1 MKSLKHLNKYFLKYK
16 WHFLLGILF
25 TITSNYFGV
34 RMPLFVKSTVDSLMS
49 NVKIDSVNDAL
60 LVSLKIGGIYM
71 LLSIAKGFFLFLMRQ
86 TIIVMSRHIEY
97 DLKNEIYNQY
107 QNLDLSFYK
116 KNNTGDLMNRISED
130 VSHVRMYL
138 GPGVMYSIN
147 LVVLFTLVVYQMI
160 AISPVLTAL
169 VLVPLP
175 IMSYLIYKVSAK
187 MNLLSKKVQ
196 EEQSL
201 LSTIAQESFSGMRVI
216 KAYSQQKSVGNK
228 FEDAANMYKNKS
240 MRLVVVNAL
249 FIPTILFLIGL
260 STLLS
265 IYIGGNMSFNNEI
278 SLGGIV
284 AFIFFVNNL
293 TWPFASIGWVTSL
306 IQRAAASQQRINEFL
321 SVKTNSN
328 EDLEDT
334 EFHFENEISFKNVS
348 YTYKNTGIHAIKN
361 LSFVIPK
368 GETFAIIGKTGSG
381 KSTILSL
388 LLRQLNPDSG
398 SIKLD
403 TCDFEKIETNGFK
416 NALGVVPQEVF
427 LFSDS
432 IGNNIKFGSNSPITE
447 KVRLDEVC
455 ETADILNT
463 INKLED
469 GYDTIL
475 GERGVNLSGGQKQ
488 RLSIARALLRSPEIL
503 VLDDCLSAVDTET
516 EDKILKELKKENASR
531 TTIIVSHRIST
542 IRNAKHII
550 VIDDGSVIEQGSH
563 AILLKNKG
571 FYHDLYKKQQTD
583 LKNNE
588 DTKKPI

>member
-1 MKSLKHLNKYFLKYK
+1 
-16 WHFLLGILF
+16 
-25 TITSNYFGV
+25 
-34 RMPLFVKSTVDSLMS
+34 MPLFVKSTVDSLMS
-49 NVKIDSVNDAL
+49 NVKIDSINDAL

-169 VLVPLP
+169 VLIPLP

-228 FEDAANMYKNKS
+228 FENAANMYKSKS

-321 SVKTNSN
+321 SVKTNTN
-328 EDLEDT
+328 EVIEDT
-334 EFHFENEISFKNVS
+334 LFKFENEISFNNVS
-348 YTYKNTGIHAIKN
+348 YTYQNTGIHAIKN
-361 LSFVIPK
+361 ISFVIPK

-388 LLRQLNPDSG
+388 LLRQLNPNSG
-398 SIKLD
+398 AIKLD
-403 TCDFEKIETNGFK
+403 TCNFDKIETNGFK

-432 IGNNIKFGSNSPITE
+432 IGNNIKFGSNNPIVSKE
-447 KVRLDEVC
+447 RLDEVC

-469 GYDTIL
+469 GYETIL

-516 EDKILKELKKENASR
+516 EDKILKELQKEKTSR

-563 AILLKNKG
+563 AVLLKNKG
-571 FYHDLYKKQQTD
+571 FYYDLYKKQQTD

-588 DTKKPI
+588 DRKKTL

>member
-25 TITSNYFGV
+25 TIISNYFGV

-49 NVKIDSVNDAL
+49 NVKINSINDAL

-169 VLVPLP
+169 VLIPLP

-216 KAYSQQKSVGNK
+216 KAYSQQKSVGDK
-228 FEDAANMYKNKS
+228 FENAANMYKSKS

-321 SVKTNSN
+321 SVKTNTN
-328 EDLEDT
+328 EVIEDT
-334 EFHFENEISFKNVS
+334 LFKFENEISFNNVS
-348 YTYKNTGIHAIKN
+348 YTYQNTGIHAIKN
-361 LSFVIPK
+361 ISFVIPK

-388 LLRQLNPDSG
+388 LLRQLNPNSG
-398 SIKLD
+398 AIKLD
-403 TCDFEKIETNGFK
+403 TCNFDKIETNGFK

-432 IGNNIKFGSNSPITE
+432 IGNNIKFGSNNPIVSKE
-447 KVRLDEVC
+447 RLDEVC

-469 GYDTIL
+469 GYETIL

-516 EDKILKELKKENASR
+516 EDKILKELQKEKTSR

-563 AILLKNKG
+563 AVLLKNKG
-571 FYHDLYKKQQTD
+571 FYYDLYKKQQTD

-588 DTKKPI
+588 DRKKPL